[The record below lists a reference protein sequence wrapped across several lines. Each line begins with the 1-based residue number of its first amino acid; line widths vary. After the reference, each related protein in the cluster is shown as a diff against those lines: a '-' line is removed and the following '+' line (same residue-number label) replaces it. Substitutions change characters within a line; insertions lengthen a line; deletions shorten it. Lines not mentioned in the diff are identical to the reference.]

1 MVNRFKNACL
11 LALIAPV
18 ILPEL
23 LFGQITDSTSNQAI
37 TPESEWSNSQVSGDI
52 GFIEAMVRGIG
63 ALLLIMVLI
72 YGSVWI
78 IRYFMGRKSFGNTT
92 SGRIRVVSTTYVAPK
107 KSVALIQVYDKAVL
121 IGITE
126 NSMNML
132 TELNKDDGWQELVQ
146 ETGGVK
152 RGGGSL
158 SQNLTK
164 AIKNNFNK
172 GKITGGDRSS

>member
-1 MVNRFKNACL
+1 M
-11 LALIAPV
+11 LITIAFSANV
-18 ILPEL
+18 I
-23 LFGQITDSTSNQAI
+23 FGQIADTTSNQVK
-37 TPESEWSNSQVSGDI
+37 TPESEWSDSKVSGNI

-72 YGSVWI
+72 YGSVWLL
-78 IRYFMGRKSFGNTT
+78 RYFMGRKSFGNTT
-92 SGRIRVVSTTYVAPK
+92 SEQIRVVSTTYIAPK

-132 TELNKDDGWQELVQ
+132 TELSKDAGWQDLEQ

-152 RGGGSL
+152 RGEDSFSQKL
-158 SQNLTK
+158 SK

-172 GKITGGDRSS
+172 GKTISRDKPS